1 MGSASQLF
9 SPDDRQAIQNA
20 IQTAER
26 HTTGEILPV
35 VASCSGR
42 YDRAE
47 SAVGV
52 LVAGFFL
59 VAGWSLLPEADV
71 AAGSWSAGAWVARGP
86 AQIVALMVLGTLV
99 GNLLASWIPTLR
111 LPFTSSREMEEEVRR
126 AAAESF
132 LRFRVRGTSGA
143 TGILL
148 YVSLFEHRVVV
159 QVDTA
164 IAAKLGDSD
173 WESVRDLL
181 IDGLRTGAPREGFVA
196 AVQRCGEI
204 LGEHFPAPPG
214 DRNELSN
221 VLRLID

>member
-9 SPDDRQAIQNA
+9 DQSDRQAIREA
-20 IQTAER
+20 IENAER
-26 HTTGEILPV
+26 GTAGEVVTV

-47 SAVGV
+47 GVVGV
-52 LVAGFFL
+52 LFAIAFVVL
-59 VAGWSLLPEADV
+59 GWNLLPVAD
-71 AAGSWSAGAWVARGP
+71 AARGNWSGGAWFSQGP
-86 AQIVALMVLGTLV
+86 AQVVALMVFGTIA
-99 GNLLASWIPTLR
+99 GNLLATWVPALR
-111 LPFTSSREMEEEVRR
+111 LPFTPSREMEEEVRR

-132 LRFRVRGTSGA
+132 LRFRGRGTAGGTA
-143 TGILL
+143 ILL

-159 QVDTA
+159 QLDTA

-181 IDGLRTGAPREGFVA
+181 LDGLKNETPREGFVA
-196 AVQRCGEI
+196 AIQRCGEI
-204 LGEHFPAPPG
+204 LAEHFPAAAG

-221 VLRLID
+221 ELHLID